1 MSLIQ
6 EINNELIERKQHP
19 SFKAGDEITVYY
31 KVKEGKK
38 ERTQFFKGVVLQR
51 KGRKSTETF
60 TIRKVSNG
68 VGVERIFPT
77 NSPVIEKINVEKE
90 GKVRRAR
97 IFYMRERFGKSA
109 RIKQKKKIN
118 YFFSTQEFTIE
129 HTEASPVTLI
139 TVLHISNILSTG
151 SITAI

>member
-6 EINNELIERKQHP
+6 EINNELIEKKQYP
-19 SFKAGDEITVYY
+19 NFKAGDEITVYY

-51 KGRKSTETF
+51 KGEKNTETF

-68 VGVERIFPT
+68 IGVERVFPT
-77 NSPVIEKINVEKE
+77 NSPVIEKINIEKE

-109 RIKQKKKIN
+109 RIKQKKR
-118 YFFSTQEFTIE
+118 
-129 HTEASPVTLI
+129 
-139 TVLHISNILSTG
+139 
-151 SITAI
+151 

>member
-1 MSLIQ
+1 MTMDILQ
-6 EINNELIERKQHP
+6 EINAELTEIKQHP

-51 KGRKSTETF
+51 KGEKNTETF

-68 VGVERIFPT
+68 IGVERIFPT
-77 NSPVIEKINVEKE
+77 NSPIIEKISIEKE

-109 RIKQKKKIN
+109 RIKQKKR
-118 YFFSTQEFTIE
+118 
-129 HTEASPVTLI
+129 
-139 TVLHISNILSTG
+139 
-151 SITAI
+151 

>member
-6 EINNELIERKQHP
+6 EINNELIEKKQLP

-51 KGRKSTETF
+51 KGEESTETF
-60 TIRKVSNG
+60 TIRKISNG
-68 VGVERIFPT
+68 IGVERIFPT
-77 NSPVIEKINVEKE
+77 NSPVIEKINIEKE

-109 RIKQKKKIN
+109 RIKQKKR
-118 YFFSTQEFTIE
+118 
-129 HTEASPVTLI
+129 
-139 TVLHISNILSTG
+139 
-151 SITAI
+151 

>member
-1 MSLIQ
+1 MSLIK
-6 EINNELIERKQHP
+6 EINNELIENKQYP

-51 KGRKSTETF
+51 KGEKSTETF
-60 TIRKVSNG
+60 TIRKISNG

-77 NSPVIEKINVEKE
+77 NSPVIEKINIEKE

-97 IFYMRERFGKSA
+97 IFYMRERFGKRA
-109 RIKQKKKIN
+109 RIKQKKK
-118 YFFSTQEFTIE
+118 
-129 HTEASPVTLI
+129 
-139 TVLHISNILSTG
+139 
-151 SITAI
+151 

>member
-6 EINNELIERKQHP
+6 EINNELIEKKEHT

-51 KGRKSTETF
+51 KGEKSTETF

-68 VGVERIFPT
+68 IGVERIFPT
-77 NSPVIEKINVEKE
+77 NSPVIEKITIEKE

-97 IFYMRERFGKSA
+97 IFYMRERFGKRA
-109 RIKQKKKIN
+109 RIKQKKR
-118 YFFSTQEFTIE
+118 
-129 HTEASPVTLI
+129 
-139 TVLHISNILSTG
+139 
-151 SITAI
+151 

>member
-19 SFKAGDEITVYY
+19 SFKSGDEITVYY

-51 KGRKSTETF
+51 KGEKSTETF

-90 GKVRRAR
+90 GRVRRAR

-109 RIKQKKKIN
+109 RIKQKKR
-118 YFFSTQEFTIE
+118 
-129 HTEASPVTLI
+129 
-139 TVLHISNILSTG
+139 
-151 SITAI
+151 

>member
-51 KGRKSTETF
+51 KGE
-60 TIRKVSNG
+60 KVQKHLQL
-68 VGVERIFPT
+68 
-77 NSPVIEKINVEKE
+77 EKFLME
-90 GKVRRAR
+90 
-97 IFYMRERFGKSA
+97 
-109 RIKQKKKIN
+109 
-118 YFFSTQEFTIE
+118 
-129 HTEASPVTLI
+129 
-139 TVLHISNILSTG
+139 
-151 SITAI
+151 

>member
-6 EINNELIERKQHP
+6 EISNELIERKQHP

-51 KGRKSTETF
+51 KGEKSTETF
-60 TIRKVSNG
+60 TIRKVANG
-68 VGVERIFPT
+68 GGVERIFPT

-97 IFYMRERFGKSA
+97 IFYMRDRFGKSA
-109 RIKQKKKIN
+109 RIKQKKR
-118 YFFSTQEFTIE
+118 
-129 HTEASPVTLI
+129 
-139 TVLHISNILSTG
+139 
-151 SITAI
+151 

>member
-6 EINNELIERKQHP
+6 EINSELIEKKQHP

-51 KGRKSTETF
+51 KGEKSTETF

-68 VGVERIFPT
+68 VGVERVFPT
-77 NSPVIEKINVEKE
+77 NSPVIEKITIEKE
-90 GKVRRAR
+90 GKVRRSR
-97 IFYMRERFGKSA
+97 IFYMRKRFGKSA
-109 RIKQKKKIN
+109 RIKQKKR
-118 YFFSTQEFTIE
+118 
-129 HTEASPVTLI
+129 
-139 TVLHISNILSTG
+139 
-151 SITAI
+151 

>member
-6 EINNELIERKQHP
+6 EISNELIERKQYP

-51 KGRKSTETF
+51 KGEKSTETF

-97 IFYMRERFGKSA
+97 IFYMRNRFGKSA
-109 RIKQKKKIN
+109 RIKQKKR
-118 YFFSTQEFTIE
+118 
-129 HTEASPVTLI
+129 
-139 TVLHISNILSTG
+139 
-151 SITAI
+151 

>member
-6 EINNELIERKQHP
+6 EINSELIEKKQHP

-51 KGRKSTETF
+51 KGEKSTETF
-60 TIRKVSNG
+60 TIRKISNG
-68 VGVERIFPT
+68 IGVERIFPT
-77 NSPVIEKINVEKE
+77 NSPVIEKINIEKE
-90 GKVRRAR
+90 GKVRRSR

-109 RIKQKKKIN
+109 RIKQKKR
-118 YFFSTQEFTIE
+118 
-129 HTEASPVTLI
+129 
-139 TVLHISNILSTG
+139 
-151 SITAI
+151 